1 MIQVLLVDD
10 HTLVR
15 TALRHLLEG
24 QSDIRVV
31 AEADSGEVAL
41 RSLREVRVDAVLMD
55 IMMPGMG
62 GLEAIRRMLI
72 QQPGLA
78 VVAITSS
85 VDVAV
90 PRRLLEDGVRAY
102 VTKDAPADELIEAL
116 RRAVRGEHYVSS
128 RIAREMALASLPSRN
143 DPFSQLSQR
152 EMQVLMMLVEGA
164 TNRQISDRLLLSPKT
179 VSTYRARLLEKL
191 GAENDIELLRMAM
204 GRGLVSMSPEPS
216 AGGESA

>member
-116 RRAVRGEHYVSS
+116 RRAVRGEH
-128 RIAREMALASLPSRN
+128 
-143 DPFSQLSQR
+143 
-152 EMQVLMMLVEGA
+152 
-164 TNRQISDRLLLSPKT
+164 
-179 VSTYRARLLEKL
+179 
-191 GAENDIELLRMAM
+191 
-204 GRGLVSMSPEPS
+204 
-216 AGGESA
+216 